1 MFGVRSDESDCD
13 IEPENSSQ
21 TISASS
27 DGGPANAGAKE
38 GSLTSAYRVEN
49 TTLVMDGDDMLRSRY
64 GAESEVKKMK
74 GNLRFF

>member
-1 MFGVRSDESDCD
+1 MFGAHGGESRYD
-13 IEPENSSQ
+13 IEPDNSNQ

-27 DGGPANAGAKE
+27 NGGPANAGAKE

-49 TTLVMDGDDMLRSRY
+49 TTLVMNGDDMLRSRY
-64 GAESEVKKMK
+64 GAESEVREMR

>member
-1 MFGVRSDESDCD
+1 MVVHGGRGRFD

-21 TISASS
+21 TFSASS
-27 DGGPANAGAKE
+27 SGGPANAGAKE

-49 TTLVMDGDDMLRSRY
+49 TTLVINGDDMFRLRY
-64 GAESEVKKMK
+64 GAESEVREME